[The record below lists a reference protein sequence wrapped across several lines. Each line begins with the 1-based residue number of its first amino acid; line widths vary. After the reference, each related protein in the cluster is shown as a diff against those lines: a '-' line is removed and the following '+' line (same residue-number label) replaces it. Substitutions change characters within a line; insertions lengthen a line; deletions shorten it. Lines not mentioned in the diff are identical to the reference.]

1 MIQGVQKLLLQ
12 KLVNILDKII
22 CICISKVILEILLFS
37 YKDSLCLA
45 GGLSDSALESKV
57 EKWIKVKTGVDLK
70 FDSSEAVKLLKSFG
84 ILSEAQQKLNVL
96 PLVSAARCLP
106 ITPQSL
112 IARSTEADITEGYD
126 RNEYLE
132 TEHDYKEE
140 DRRSRRYGWF

>member
-1 MIQGVQKLLLQ
+1 MYLYFKSNLRDLTIFIQR
-12 KLVNILDKII
+12 
-22 CICISKVILEILLFS
+22 FP
-37 YKDSLCLA
+37 CLA

-126 RNEYLE
+126 RSEYLE